1 MAQTYTNQHVCK
13 ERIERKK
20 DIKPENGWFSVVYK
34 GRRAR
39 ETRRRRRRRRFRFRP
54 FLDILVRYYTSPC
67 FLCAIITTL
76 VKNKKNARKNL
87 TDLSFFFPP
96 PPPFTSF
103 TRRDVIISVGE
114 TRATKFNFCFPN
126 NTRTIYAQTERG
138 KRPVTLS
145 INKNTEK
152 NYTIR
157 PPTRRIVTPTLPL
170 RAARVRKRRR
180 RGVQ

>member
-96 PPPFTSF
+96 PPPIHLFYQTWRYYF
-103 TRRDVIISVGE
+103 GRRDACDEIQFLFSKQYANNLRPNRARE
-114 TRATKFNFCFPN
+114 TSGDA
-126 NTRTIYAQTERG
+126 
-138 KRPVTLS
+138 V
-145 INKNTEK
+145 NK
-152 NYTIR
+152 
-157 PPTRRIVTPTLPL
+157 
-170 RAARVRKRRR
+170 
-180 RGVQ
+180 